1 MFTKY
6 QNTCNTAIRSS

>member
-6 QNTCNTAIRSS
+6 QNTCNTALLSS